1 MHFRSVL
8 SGTDAVPV
16 GILYIRQRLGRT
28 DFGNRRIM
36 QYVSLLVRDK
46 GFPPPLPSMVRGALT
61 EDVTMKSQWFRHAVD
76 AWLDDFLP
84 PDNTMSVD
92 AVAKAAAALD
102 MDEAAASLGTR
113 KLRVVAG
120 GRA

>member
-8 SGTDAVPV
+8 SGTDAPPV

-28 DFGNRRIM
+28 DFKNRRIV

-46 GFPPPLPSMVRGALT
+46 GFPPPLPSMVRNELT

-76 AWLDDFLP
+76 AWIDDFLP
-84 PDNTMSVD
+84 PDNAMSVD
-92 AVAKAAAALD
+92 TAAKAAAALD
-102 MDEAAASLGTR
+102 MDAAAAGLGGR
-113 KLRVVAG
+113 NLRLVAG
-120 GRA
+120 GRS